1 MELSRKDFV
10 VIEEYSFMGQQRFR
24 VQVRGT
30 NIVFNVEAG
39 SREEAINKAIALA
52 SRIGLT
58 KEVADTIRER
68 MNVSLKDYRE

>member
-39 SREEAINKAIALA
+39 SREEAISKAIALA
-52 SRIGLT
+52 SRVGLT

-68 MNVSLKDYRE
+68 VKAFSKERQ

>member
-10 VIEEYSFMGQQRFR
+10 VIEEYNFMGQQRFR

-39 SREEAINKAIALA
+39 SREEAVDKAIALA
-52 SRIGLT
+52 SRVGLT

-68 MNVSLKDYRE
+68 VKAFSKERQ